1 MTDLRAGTTFL
12 LDGQPWLVLKYE
24 HIKMGR
30 GGATIKVKTRN
41 LVTGSV
47 VDKKFSSGSTVEP
60 VLTSKRK
67 LQFLYSDANNAVFMD
82 TGTYEQ
88 VEMQRTALGP
98 QLDFLKEGVE
108 VDVLFCSFDGAQD
121 KGDRPLLIELP
132 AKVVLTVSEAEPGVK
147 GDSASN
153 MYKQAVLENGFKIK
167 VPLFVNKGN
176 KVAVDTRTGE
186 YVERVKQ

>member
-1 MTDLRAGTTFL
+1 MINVTDLRSGTTFL

-47 VDKKFSSGSTVEP
+47 VDKRFSSGSTVEP

-67 LQFLYSDANNAVFMD
+67 LQFLYSDVNNAVFMD
-82 TGTYEQ
+82 PGTYEQ
-88 VEMQRTALGP
+88 VEITAALLGT
-98 QLDFLKEGVE
+98 QLSLLREAAV
-108 VDVLFCSFDGAQD
+108 VDVLFWEE
-121 KGDRPLLIELP
+121 KPLAVELP
-132 AKVVLTVSEAEPGVK
+132 SKVVLTVAEAEPGVK

-167 VPLFVNKGN
+167 VPLFINKGD
-176 KVAVDTRTGE
+176 KVSVDTRTGE
-186 YVERVKQ
+186 YVERAK